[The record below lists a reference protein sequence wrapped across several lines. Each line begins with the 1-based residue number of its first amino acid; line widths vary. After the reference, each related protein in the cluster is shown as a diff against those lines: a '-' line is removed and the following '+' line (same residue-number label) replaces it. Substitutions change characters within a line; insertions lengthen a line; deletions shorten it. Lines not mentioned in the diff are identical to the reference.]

1 MVEPTLAIIG
11 LVLSAFFSATEIA
24 FHQANPLQLAVWRE
38 RGYETANLTEQFLGK
53 PDRYLI
59 TVLVGTNLANV
70 LTSSYATITLIHLGL
85 PQLWILITISAVI
98 LVFGEILPKSFSR
111 ERATSM
117 AVFNTPFLR
126 ASEILFTPIVWI
138 ARSYA
143 SLFPDGKEKSTTHF
157 LNRNELKILFDEM
170 EVSEEL
176 EAEEKEVIINIFD
189 FGSQPVR
196 AAMTSRADI
205 IGLHEDASVEDA
217 VQLMASTGLS
227 KLVLYRD
234 SLDQIQGIVFLHD
247 LFSEAESLYEIAHR
261 PLFISETMTSSEAL
275 RELKRYRSTLAIVVG
290 VDGKASGLVTVE
302 DLIEELFGEFE
313 DVFDQE
319 TKRVSRLT
327 DGSFVM
333 DGRMDLEELESES
346 GVRLPKGNYETIGG
360 FIIHRLGR
368 IPTPGEKLESAGF
381 RIRIL
386 RSTPSQVERIHIRK
400 K

>member
-38 RGYETANLTEQFLGK
+38 RGYGTVNLTEQFLGK

-234 SLDQIQGIVFLHD
+234 SLDQNQGIVFLHD

-333 DGRMDLEELESES
+333 DGRMDLKELESES

>member
-143 SLFPDGKEKSTTHF
+143 SLFPEGKEKSTTHF

-189 FGSQPVR
+189 FGSQPVQ

-234 SLDQIQGIVFLHD
+234 SVDQIQGIIFLHD

-333 DGRMDLEELESES
+333 DGRMDLKELESES

>member
-38 RGYETANLTEQFLGK
+38 RGYETANLTEQFLSK

>member
-38 RGYETANLTEQFLGK
+38 RGYGTVNLTEQFLGK

-70 LTSSYATITLIHLGL
+70 LTSSYATITLIRLGL
-85 PQLWILITISAVI
+85 PQLWIVITISAVI

-111 ERATSM
+111 ERATSV

-189 FGSQPVR
+189 FGSQPVL

-247 LFSEAESLYEIAHR
+247 LFSEPKSLLEIAHR
-261 PLFISETMTSSEAL
+261 PLFISETMASSEAL
-275 RELKRYRSTLAIVVG
+275 RELRRYQSTLAIVVG
-290 VDGKASGLVTVE
+290 VNGKTSGLVTVE

-333 DGRMDLEELESES
+333 DGRMNLEELESES

>member
-38 RGYETANLTEQFLGK
+38 RGYETANLTAQFLGK

-176 EAEEKEVIINIFD
+176 EAEEKEEIINIFD

>member
-38 RGYETANLTEQFLGK
+38 RGYGTVNLTEQFLGK

-189 FGSQPVR
+189 FGSQPVL

-247 LFSEAESLYEIAHR
+247 LFSEAESLYEISHR

>member
-38 RGYETANLTEQFLGK
+38 RGYGTANLTEQFLGK

-333 DGRMDLEELESES
+333 DGRMDLKELESES

>member
-38 RGYETANLTEQFLGK
+38 RGYGTVNLTEQFLGK

-98 LVFGEILPKSFSR
+98 LVFGEILPKCFSR

-247 LFSEAESLYEIAHR
+247 LFSEAESLYEISHR